1 MKEYMLN
8 LVRAIAVLAAAMP
21 LLAQYGGPAILARGQ
36 APGAMAPNQI
46 DFRPFVSLS
55 GIYSAGLNGVSV
67 DAQGLPVNDASF
79 GVALSFGV
87 SGSHSWK
94 RTRLGLNY
102 ASGFSHYQKDFYSGL
117 SSQNLQLSIVH
128 QFSRHSTLNFN
139 NSVVLYGENRA
150 SPTLPP
156 TLDFDPSTNNI
167 PTNDFYDNRTLTVSS
182 TAGYTIQRSTRL
194 SFSFSGNAFL
204 TRRRSSALY
213 GAKGGGAQADVM
225 YRLTR
230 RSTIGAMYTYIHY
243 NFTGIAGGTDA
254 HAVSGVYSRILTRN
268 TQMSVFGGFTKFEN
282 VFVQTV
288 PVDPAIA
295 AVIGTASVQRVSYI
309 NQTFPTGGGRI
320 SWNVPRGTFF
330 ANASSNLN
338 PGNGLFLTSI
348 AVNVG
353 AGYNYTGLRRW
364 AFSAGASYNESS
376 SKGNVYGNYGSY
388 SANMRASRQV
398 ARYTHGVMTFYARK
412 YTSGDF
418 TNYNK
423 WAYGINLGL
432 SFTPGDIPVR
442 LW

>member
-1 MKEYMLN
+1 MLN
-8 LVRAIAVLAAAMP
+8 LVRAIATFVAVTP
-21 LLAQYGGPAILARGQ
+21 LFAQYGGPAILARGQ
-36 APGAMAPNQI
+36 SPTAMAPNQI
-46 DFRPFVSLS
+46 DFRPFVSVL

-79 GVALSFGV
+79 GVALGFGV

-102 ASGFSHYQKDFYSGL
+102 GSGFSHYQKSFYSGL

-128 QFSRHSTLNFN
+128 QLSRHSSINFN

-167 PTNDFYDNRTLTVSS
+167 PTNDFYDNRTLTISS
-182 TAGYTIQRSTRL
+182 TAAYTVQTSTRM
-194 SFSFSGNAFL
+194 SFSFGGNAFL
-204 TRRRSSALY
+204 TERRSNALY
-213 GAKGGGAQADVM
+213 GAKGINAQGDVM

-243 NFTGIAGGTDA
+243 NFTGISGGTDA
-254 HAVSGVYSRILTRN
+254 HSLHAVYSRTLTRN
-268 TQMSVFGGFTKFEN
+268 TQMSAFGGVTKFEN
-282 VFVQTV
+282 VFIQTV

-295 AVIGTASVQRVSYI
+295 AVIGAGSVQRVFYI
-309 NQTFPTGGGRI
+309 NQVFPTGGGRI

-330 ANASSNLN
+330 GTASSNLN
-338 PGNGLFLTSI
+338 PGNGLFLTSV
-348 AVNVG
+348 AVTAGV
-353 AGYNYTGLRRW
+353 GYNYTGLRKW
-364 AFSAGASYNESS
+364 AISAGTSYNESS

-388 SANMRASRQV
+388 VANLTASRQV
-398 ARYTHGVMTFYARK
+398 YRYTHGVMNFYARK

-418 TNYNK
+418 KNYNK
-423 WAYGINLGL
+423 WAYGVTLGL